1 MPSSSPAT
9 TASTRCVG
17 TRSSGRSTAVAW
29 ASNAARNASTSALRT
44 WQPAAAR
51 CPPWRAR
58 CSAHACSPPSRSNA
72 GIERPEPVPA
82 SPSSATSTHGR
93 WWRSAMREATI
104 PMTPGCQPSPA
115 RTYAVALPRLGDHA
129 LGLEEDALLD
139 VAALGV
145 RTVELLG
152 DHAGA
157 LGLPGEQ
164 ELDAGVR
171 AIEATRRVEPRREP
185 EADRAGVDARG
196 VRLRHLHEGPKPLA
210 ARGAHRTQ
218 AGADEP
224 PVLPAER
231 HAVGDRGE
239 RDELEVLGA
248 LGVVV
253 AQRAREHVRDAR
265 AAELGA
271 RVARDRRVDER
282 CVGQQA
288 VGARAVVV
296 GDDDVHPRRARRGD
310 LVDRGDPAVHGDEQ
324 PRAAGGEALDR
335 RGGQAVA
342 VLRAAREEPADVGAQ
357 LPQRAHEDRGRRHPV
372 DVVVAVDRDPP
383 AVRDVAPDERRRLRE
398 ARERREVVA
407 ILRRQPCARSVG
419 IGEAAAD
426 EHLREDA
433 GHAELA
439 LEAQRRGD
447 VAGVDLQAGCG
458 QHSPPKLRRRRRL
471 TERRLRPR
479 SRLRPASPPYRPW
492 SRAPAPCSRRPFP
505 TARHGVDRAHA
516 RSIEPGIPSS
526 AVSTST
532 SSRLGTDSPFTRN
545 PKTIAPAIAA
555 RNAPTMPPT
564 KRSGTQIAK
573 CQTARPIITQARMA
587 TSDSSRDGGCGGAWD
602 APCAPR
608 RA

>member
-1 MPSSSPAT
+1 MP
-9 TASTRCVG
+9 
-17 TRSSGRSTAVAW
+17 AVAGEMLR
-29 ASNAARNASTSALRT
+29 ARLQPAEQVERGDRAARAGARVAVERDEHARPVVALGD
-44 WQPAAAR
+44 AR
-51 CPPWRAR
+51 GDDPDDAR
-58 CSAHACSPPSRSNA
+58 
-72 GIERPEPVPA
+72 VPA
-82 SPSSATSTHGR
+82 LA
-93 WWRSAMREATI
+93 REDV
-104 PMTPGCQPSPA
+104 
-115 RTYAVALPRLGDHA
+115 RVALPRLGDHA

-152 DHAGA
+152 DHASA

-171 AIEATRRVEPRREP
+171 AIEAARRVEPRREP

-196 VRLRHLHEGPKPLA
+196 VRLRHLHEGPKALA

-239 RDELEVLGA
+239 GDELEVLGA

-282 CVGQQA
+282 RVGQQA

-407 ILRRQPCARSVG
+407 ILRRQPGARGAG

-458 QHSPPKLRRRRRL
+458 QHSPPEATDASGQNLRPWRA
-471 TERRLRPR
+471 RRLRARCPR
-479 SRLRPASPPYRPW
+479 ATRSPCR
-492 SRAPAPCSRRPFP
+492 
-505 TARHGVDRAHA
+505 
-516 RSIEPGIPSS
+516 
-526 AVSTST
+526 
-532 SSRLGTDSPFTRN
+532 
-545 PKTIAPAIAA
+545 
-555 RNAPTMPPT
+555 
-564 KRSGTQIAK
+564 
-573 CQTARPIITQARMA
+573 
-587 TSDSSRDGGCGGAWD
+587 
-602 APCAPR
+602 
-608 RA
+608 